1 MHRSPYARRRSPS
14 TTACRWTSPPATA
27 SRSRLTTS
35 WSEPRT
41 ARKACAPSTR
51 SASHA
56 FRASSLIPPFR
67 ADHIGSLLRPKRLRD
82 AFRKLSGAELRGVQD
97 ECIREVVRLQHD
109 CGLEVVTDGE
119 FRRISYWEKFVRL
132 TAGLEVRDAVF
143 TFHDAAGHESKFT
156 APYVS
161 GRVERREPITLD
173 EFQFMQQKI
182 TMPAPST
189 MHFYRF
195 TDCGSAYRDAGEFF
209 AELGK
214 VYQQEM
220 ADLAKKGCRYVQLDE
235 VAVAILC
242 DPAARAKVR
251 AGGEDPDRLVELY
264 IEAINQAVKNRP
276 AAMSV
281 GVHVCRGNYKGMYLS
296 EGGYDS
302 VAEKFFSRTDVDHF
316 LLEFDTPRA
325 GGFAPLR
332 FVPKGKGVVLGMV
345 SSKTPQLEQMESL
358 KRRAEEAG
366 KYVDPANLAISPQC
380 GFAST
385 MGGNPVTEADERAKL
400 KLCVDAA
407 RAIWG

>member
-1 MHRSPYARRRSPS
+1 M
-14 TTACRWTSPPATA
+14 T
-27 SRSRLTTS
+27 
-35 WSEPRT
+35 
-41 ARKACAPSTR
+41 
-51 SASHA
+51 
-56 FRASSLIPPFR
+56 PPFR
-67 ADHIGSLLRPKRLRD
+67 ADHIGSLLRPKKLRE
-82 AFRKLSGAELRGVQD
+82 AFRGFSMKKVSESQLRAVQD
-97 ECIREVVRLQHD
+97 EAIRDVVRLQQD
-109 CGLEVVTDGE
+109 CGLEVITDGE

-132 TAGLEVRDAVF
+132 TGGLEVRDAVF
-143 TFHDAAGHESKFT
+143 SFHDAEGHESRFT

-161 GRVERREPITLD
+161 GKVSRRQPITLD
-173 EFQFMQQKI
+173 ELAFKNQKI

-195 TDCGSAYRDAGEFF
+195 TDWGSAYDDAEAFFRD
-209 AELGK
+209 LGK
-214 VYQQEM
+214 VYQAEIS
-220 ADLAKKGCRYVQLDE
+220 DLAKAGCRYVQLDE

-242 DPAARAKVR
+242 DPAARDKVK
-251 AGGEDPDRLVELY
+251 AGGEDPDRLVDLY

-276 AAMSV
+276 PQVTV

-302 VAEKFFSRTDVDHF
+302 VAEKFFSRTNVDHF

-332 FVPKGKGVVLGMV
+332 FVPKGKGVVLGLV
-345 SSKTPQLEQMESL
+345 SSKTPELEELESL
-358 KRRAEEAG
+358 KRRTEEAA
-366 KYVDPANLAISPQC
+366 KCIDASRLAISPQC

>member
-1 MHRSPYARRRSPS
+1 VKY
-14 TTACRWTSPPATA
+14 
-27 SRSRLTTS
+27 
-35 WSEPRT
+35 
-41 ARKACAPSTR
+41 
-51 SASHA
+51 
-56 FRASSLIPPFR
+56 R
-67 ADHIGSLLRPKRLRD
+67 ADHIGSLLRPKRLRE
-82 AFRKLSGAELRGVQD
+82 AFRNLSGNALRAVQD
-97 ECIREVVRLQHD
+97 ECIREVVKLQKE
-109 CGLEVVTDGE
+109 CGLQVVTDGE

-143 TFHDAAGHESKFT
+143 TFHDAEGHESKFT

-173 EFQFMQQKI
+173 EFEYPNQKM

-195 TDCGSAYRDAGEFF
+195 TDWGSAYDKAEAFF
-209 AELGK
+209 ADLGK
-214 VYQQEM
+214 VYQAEI

-242 DPAARAKVR
+242 DPAAREKVK
-251 AGGEDPDRLVELY
+251 AGGEDPDRLVDLY
-264 IEAINQAVKNRP
+264 IDAINHAVSNRP
-276 AAMSV
+276 AGMTV

-302 VAEKFFSRTDVDHF
+302 VAEKFFSRTNVDHF

-332 FVPKGKGVVLGMV
+332 FVPKGKGVVLGLV
-345 SSKTPQLEQMESL
+345 SSKTPQLESMDLL
-358 KRRAEEAG
+358 KRRTDEASRFLSAE
-366 KYVDPANLAISPQC
+366 KLAISPQC

-400 KLCVDAA
+400 RLCVDAA
-407 RAIWG
+407 RTIWQ

>member
-1 MHRSPYARRRSPS
+1 MA
-14 TTACRWTSPPATA
+14 PP
-27 SRSRLTTS
+27 
-35 WSEPRT
+35 P
-41 ARKACAPSTR
+41 C
-51 SASHA
+51 
-56 FRASSLIPPFR
+56 R
-67 ADHIGSLLRPKRLRD
+67 ADHIGSLLRPRKLRD
-82 AFRKLSGAELRGVQD
+82 AFRAHAAGTLPDKAFRAAQD
-97 ECIREVVRLQHD
+97 EAIRDVVRLQHD
-109 CGLEVVTDGE
+109 CGLQVVTDGE

-143 TFHDAAGHESKFT
+143 TFHDAEGHEAKFT

-161 GRVERREPITLD
+161 GQVSRCEPITLD
-173 EFQFMQQKI
+173 ELQFAGQKI

-195 TDCGSAYRDAGEFF
+195 TDWGSAYEDAEAFF
-209 AELGK
+209 ADLGK
-214 VYQQEM
+214 VYQQEIS
-220 ADLAKKGCRYVQLDE
+220 ALAEAGCRYVQLDE

-242 DPAARAKVR
+242 DPAAREKVK
-251 AGGEDPDRLVELY
+251 AAGEDPDRLVELY
-264 IEAINQAVKNRP
+264 IGAINEAVKNRP
-276 AAMSV
+276 PQVTV

-302 VAEKFFSRTDVDHF
+302 IAERFFGRAQVNHF

-332 FVPKGKGVVLGMV
+332 HVPKDKGVVLGLV
-345 SSKTPQLEQMESL
+345 SSKTPVLEEIDVL
-358 KRRAEEAG
+358 RKRADEAAR
-366 KYVDPANLAISPQC
+366 YVDASRLAISPQC

-407 RAIWG
+407 EKIWG

>member
-1 MHRSPYARRRSPS
+1 M
-14 TTACRWTSPPATA
+14 
-27 SRSRLTTS
+27 
-35 WSEPRT
+35 
-41 ARKACAPSTR
+41 
-51 SASHA
+51 
-56 FRASSLIPPFR
+56 IPPYR
-67 ADHIGSLLRPKRLRD
+67 ADHIGSLLRPKKLRD
-82 AFRKLSGAELRGVQD
+82 AFRTLSGKELRAVQD
-97 ECIREVVRLQHD
+97 QCIREVVELQKE
-109 CGLEVVTDGE
+109 CGLQVVTDGE

-132 TAGLEVRDAVF
+132 TKGLEVRDAVF
-143 TFHDAAGHESKFT
+143 TFHDAEGHESKFT

-161 GRVERREPITLD
+161 GKVERREPITLD
-173 EFQFMQQKI
+173 EFQFQNQKM

-195 TDCGSAYRDAGEFF
+195 TDWGNAYRDANEFF

-242 DPAARAKVR
+242 DPAAREKVK
-251 AGGEDPDRLVELY
+251 AGGEDPDRLVDLY
-264 IEAINQAVKNRP
+264 IDAINHAVKNRP
-276 AAMSV
+276 AGMTV

-302 VAEKFFSRTDVDHF
+302 VAEKFFSRTNVDHF

-332 FVPKGKGVVLGMV
+332 FVPKNKGVVLGLV
-345 SSKTPQLEQMESL
+345 SSKTPQLESL
-358 KRRAEEAG
+358 DVLKHRTEEASR
-366 KYVDPANLAISPQC
+366 YVSAERLAISPQC

-385 MGGNPVTEADERAKL
+385 MGGNPVTETDERAKL

-407 RAIWG
+407 RAIWQ